1 MPRGGLSVDVRGD
14 VKAITKSLGRIPKK
28 VIVPSANFAINR
40 TAATINTRVVR
51 STTRS
56 ERVPAKAVKKS
67 GAITLKKSTFKTL
80 TATITT
86 RTRALNPVK
95 WLGARELKRGGV
107 SARGG
112 HKWPKAFMAHGQ
124 HGNGPFVFE
133 RKGKPRLPI
142 KAHKVR
148 LDHLDT
154 GSRTQRWINRAGRGL
169 FRKNFEREAKRR
181 TAKLLK
187 RAV

>member
-1 MPRGGLSVDVRGD
+1 MARGGLSVDVRGD
-14 VKAITKSLGRIPKK
+14 VKAITKNLGQIPKK

-51 STTRS
+51 NTTRDK
-56 ERVPAKAVKKS
+56 RVPAKAVKRS
-67 GAITLKKSTFKTL
+67 GAIKLKKSNFKTL

-86 RTRALNPVK
+86 RTRNLNPVT
-95 WLGARELKRGGV
+95 WLGARELKQGGV

-112 HKWPKAFMAHGQ
+112 RKWPKAFIAKGR
-124 HGNGPFVFE
+124 GSNRDFVFE

-148 LDHLDT
+148 LDQTVT
-154 GSRTQRWINRAGRGL
+154 GARTQRLIRRAGRGL
-169 FRKNFEREAKRR
+169 FRENFEREAKRR
-181 TAKLLK
+181 TK
-187 RAV
+187 RLEARAR